1 MAGYKV
7 GYIIGSLAQASI
19 NRKLAIALSQL
30 APDHLHMSEIP
41 IGDLPL
47 YSYDFDKDYP
57 PVATAF
63 KEAIKGSDAIL
74 IVTPEYNRS
83 IPGALKNAIDWAS
96 RPYGTN
102 AFAGKPTA
110 VIGTS
115 PGAIGTAVGQQALR
129 PILGYLQVLQMSS
142 PEGYIQFKPDLIDDE
157 GRVSVPDTE
166 AFLRTYMETFAQ
178 FIGHHLRPA
187 G

>member
-1 MAGYKV
+1 MAEYKV
-7 GYIIGSLAQASI
+7 GYIIGSLAQTSI
-19 NRKLAIALSQL
+19 NRKLAMALSQL

-83 IPGALKNAIDWAS
+83 IPGALKNAMDWAS